1 MVMDGFSV
9 VMDGPHV
16 LSSHYEYLS
25 FHNFVFCLRDGFFSP
40 KRSLLKAQLYRAGT
54 AFYYLF

>member
-25 FHNFVFCLRDGFFSP
+25 FHNFVFCLRDGFFPPNAAS
-40 KRSLLKAQLYRAGT
+40 
-54 AFYYLF
+54 